1 MGEVWALRLDLA
13 SANVLAWVA
22 RRGRN
27 AELTPETRYYI
38 ADRYRR
44 LADHHRRRGHHT
56 RARRL
61 YAKAKSF
68 YDSGGGPPYAAAMAM
83 PRPARWIR
91 TDAVSS
97 ASLSDPDDA
106 A

>member
-22 RRGRN
+22 SRGRHG
-27 AELTPETRYYI
+27 ELTPETRYYI

-44 LADHHRRRGHHT
+44 LADHHRRRGHHA

-61 YAKAKSF
+61 YAKAKSH
-68 YDSGGGPPYAAAMAM
+68 YGDGGGPPYAAAMAM
-83 PRPARWIR
+83 ARPLQWTR
-91 TDAVSS
+91 TEAVSKS
-97 ASLSDPDDA
+97 FMSDPDDA